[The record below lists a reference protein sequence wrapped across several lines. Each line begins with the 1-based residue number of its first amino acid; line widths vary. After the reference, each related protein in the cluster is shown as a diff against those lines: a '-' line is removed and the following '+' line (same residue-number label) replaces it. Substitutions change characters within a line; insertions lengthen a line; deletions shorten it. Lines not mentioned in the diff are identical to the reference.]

1 VTPIRTCVGCGQ
13 RGPQA
18 GLVRFVA
25 AGDGSLAIDRD
36 RRAGGRGAYL
46 HADASCW
53 RSFAGRR
60 GPVRSLRVNPSRPAR
75 VTLCEALDAARCGDR
90 AERRG

>member
-13 RGPQA
+13 RSPQTE
-18 GLVRFVA
+18 LIRFVA
-25 AGDGSLAIDRD
+25 GVEGTLELDGG

-46 HADASCW
+46 HADAACW

-60 GPVRSLRVNPSRPAR
+60 GPIRSLRANPSRPAR
-75 VTLCEALDAARCGDR
+75 VALCEALDAARCGGR
-90 AERRG
+90 VERRG